1 MSREV
6 IQDFLNLAGV
16 VGIALTNRRMRP
28 YFYGLDAVLDRTK
41 QALGQGVLQVVEN
54 VPDGFESFEFNFAGH
69 VVFIYKLTHGLVLL
83 VLTDSSLKLVDYRR
97 GITKV
102 KYLIETDTYNTVSY
116 FKLLLGSVTQH
127 SLPSTNWQS
136 NSQPN
141 NQQSSGTATFQTTV
155 QDQKTKQS
163 FTNPASNSTI
173 TAPSSK
179 ADNSQQTST
188 QTNKKQENTIPT
200 ANIANQNTQTQAS
213 IAKPN
218 TASTVTTGVT
228 TRTTTTTTPRAE
240 TITKVADSNNSAT
253 STNPTNSHANSPTNS
268 VSGKTDA
275 QEYKLDELLA
285 ALNKL
290 SSFTTQYLGKV
301 VVTNYWKSSR
311 PDSSW
316 LTEFEIDR
324 SGQISHPK
332 QKASACSPEQ
342 HQQIQLWVTAYIKR
356 CKQVIRNFDQMLEQ
370 DCLDSNQ
377 RQMLL

>member
-54 VPDGFESFEFNFAGH
+54 VPDGFESFEFHFAGH

-116 FKLLLGSVTQH
+116 FKLLLGSGTQH

-136 NSQPN
+136 NNP
-141 NQQSSGTATFQTTV
+141 QSAGKATAQTIVQDRQTTH
-155 QDQKTKQS
+155 S
-163 FTNPASNSTI
+163 FTNPVSNSTI
-173 TAPSSK
+173 PAPSP
-179 ADNSQQTST
+179 NSDTPQQKVT
-188 QTNKKQENTIPT
+188 QTNKNNETTIST
-200 ANIANQNTQTQAS
+200 ANIANKNVQIQPSITKSQT
-213 IAKPN
+213 PP
-218 TASTVTTGVT
+218 TVTTT
-228 TRTTTTTTPRAE
+228 AKAE
-240 TITKVADSNNSAT
+240 TIAKAIDTNISAKST
-253 STNPTNSHANSPTNS
+253 SPSKL
-268 VSGKTDA
+268 VSAKT
-275 QEYKLDELLA
+275 QEYKLDELLT

-332 QKASACSPEQ
+332 QKAIACTPEQ
-342 HQQIQLWVTAYIKR
+342 HQEIQSWVTAYIKR

-370 DCLDSNQ
+370 DCLDTNQ

>member
-54 VPDGFESFEFNFAGH
+54 VPDGFESFEFHFAGH

-136 NSQPN
+136 N
-141 NQQSSGTATFQTTV
+141 NQQSAGKPTAPTTV
-155 QDQKTKQS
+155 QD
-163 FTNPASNSTI
+163 
-173 TAPSSK
+173 
-179 ADNSQQTST
+179 QQTST
-188 QTNKKQENTIPT
+188 QTNKNPKTTIPT
-200 ANIANQNTQTQAS
+200 ANIANQNIQIQAD
-213 IAKPN
+213 IAKPQ
-218 TASTVTTGVT
+218 TPSVVT
-228 TRTTTTTTPRAE
+228 TRTNTTTIPSAE
-240 TITKVADSNNSAT
+240 VITKVADSNNLAI
-253 STNPTNSHANSPTNS
+253 STNPTNSPTKS
-268 VSGKTDA
+268 VSGKTA
-275 QEYKLDELLA
+275 LAEYKLDELLA

-311 PDSSW
+311 PDSAW

-332 QKASACSPEQ
+332 QQAIACTPEQ
-342 HQQIQLWVTAYIKR
+342 HQQIQSWVTAYIKR

-370 DCLDSNQ
+370 DCLDTKQ
-377 RQMLL
+377 RQMLI

>member
-54 VPDGFESFEFNFAGH
+54 VPDGFESFEFHFAGH

-141 NQQSSGTATFQTTV
+141 NPQSVGKVTAQTTV
-155 QDQKTKQS
+155 QEQQTTHS
-163 FTNPASNSTI
+163 FTNPVSNSTI
-173 TAPSSK
+173 PAPSP
-179 ADNSQQTST
+179 NSDTPQQKVT
-188 QTNKKQENTIPT
+188 QTNKNNETTIST
-200 ANIANQNTQTQAS
+200 ANIANQNVEIQPSITKPQTPPKVTTTSTTTAKAEV
-213 IAKPN
+213 IAKAIDTN
-218 TASTVTTGVT
+218 ISAKST
-228 TRTTTTTTPRAE
+228 
-240 TITKVADSNNSAT
+240 
-253 STNPTNSHANSPTNS
+253 SPSKS
-268 VSGKTDA
+268 VSAKT

-311 PDSSW
+311 PDSAW

-324 SGQISHPK
+324 SGQISHPQ
-332 QKASACSPEQ
+332 QKAIACTPAQ
-342 HQQIQLWVTAYIKR
+342 HQQIQSWVTAYIKR

-370 DCLDSNQ
+370 DCLDTRQ

>member
-54 VPDGFESFEFNFAGH
+54 VPDGFESFEFHFAGH

-102 KYLIETDTYNTVSY
+102 KHLIETDTYNTVSY

-136 NSQPN
+136 NS
-141 NQQSSGTATFQTTV
+141 QQSSGTATFQTTV

-179 ADNSQQTST
+179 TDNSQQTST

-200 ANIANQNTQTQAS
+200 ANVANQNTQTQAS

-240 TITKVADSNNSAT
+240 IITKVADSNNSAT
-253 STNPTNSHANSPTNS
+253 STNPTNSPAKS
-268 VSGKTDA
+268 VSGKTA
-275 QEYKLDELLA
+275 LEEYKLDELLA

-316 LTEFEIDR
+316 LAEFEIDR
-324 SGQISHPK
+324 SGQISHPR
-332 QKASACSPEQ
+332 QGAIACTPAQ

-370 DCLDSNQ
+370 DCLDTRQ

>member
-28 YFYGLDAVLDRTK
+28 YFYGLDAVMDRTK

-54 VPDGFESFEFNFAGH
+54 VPDGFESFEFHFAGH

-83 VLTDSSLKLVDYRR
+83 VLTDSNLKLVDYRR

-127 SLPSTNWQS
+127 SLPSNNWQS
-136 NSQPN
+136 NTPPN
-141 NQQSSGTATFQTTV
+141 NQQSAGKVTAQTGVQDRQTTH
-155 QDQKTKQS
+155 S
-163 FTNPASNSTI
+163 FTNPVSNSTI
-173 TAPSSK
+173 PAPRP
-179 ADNSQQTST
+179 NSDTPQQKVT
-188 QTNKKQENTIPT
+188 QTNKNNETTIST
-200 ANIANQNTQTQAS
+200 ANIANKNVQMQPSITKPQTPPTVTITSTTTAKAEP
-213 IAKPN
+213 IAKAIDTN
-218 TASTVTTGVT
+218 ISAKST
-228 TRTTTTTTPRAE
+228 
-240 TITKVADSNNSAT
+240 
-253 STNPTNSHANSPTNS
+253 SPSKS
-268 VSGKTDA
+268 VSAKA

-316 LTEFEIDR
+316 LAEFEIDR

-332 QKASACSPEQ
+332 QKAIACTPEQ
-342 HQQIQLWVTAYIKR
+342 HQQIQSWVTAYIKR

-370 DCLDSNQ
+370 DCLDTNQ